1 MVISAFMQGTDML
14 LSDRSLR
21 NTYLKKRRGD
31 RTVMQRVTA
40 ENKDLLN
47 PSETIEYFKLSRRKF
62 YALIREKP
70 DNDFIILYGN
80 RRLII
85 RTAFEK
91 YILKHPELRRC
102 R

>member
-1 MVISAFMQGTDML
+1 MQ
-14 LSDRSLR
+14 
-21 NTYLKKRRGD
+21 K
-31 RTVMQRVTA
+31 VTA

-70 DNDFIILYGN
+70 DNDFIVLYGS

-91 YILKHPELRRC
+91 YLLKHPEFRRC

>member
-1 MVISAFMQGTDML
+1 M
-14 LSDRSLR
+14 
-21 NTYLKKRRGD
+21 KK
-31 RTVMQRVTA
+31 TA
-40 ENKDLLN
+40 LEEKGFLN
-47 PSETIEYFKLSRRKF
+47 PEEIIVYVKLSRRKF
-62 YALIREKP
+62 YALIKEKP
-70 DNDFIILYGN
+70 DNDFIVFYGS

>member
-1 MVISAFMQGTDML
+1 
-14 LSDRSLR
+14 
-21 NTYLKKRRGD
+21 
-31 RTVMQRVTA
+31 MQRVTA

-62 YALIREKP
+62 YALIKEKP
-70 DNDFIILYGN
+70 DNDFIVFYGS

-91 YILKHPELRRC
+91 YILKHPGLRRC

>member
-1 MVISAFMQGTDML
+1 
-14 LSDRSLR
+14 
-21 NTYLKKRRGD
+21 
-31 RTVMQRVTA
+31 MQRVRTNRMSKPILK
-40 ENKDLLN
+40 EKDILN
-47 PSETIEYFKLSRRKF
+47 PNEAIELFVLSRRKF
-62 YALIREKP
+62 YALIKEKP
-70 DNDFIILYGN
+70 DNDFIVFYGS

>member
-1 MVISAFMQGTDML
+1 
-14 LSDRSLR
+14 
-21 NTYLKKRRGD
+21 
-31 RTVMQRVTA
+31 MQRVAA
-40 ENKDLLN
+40 ENKDLIN

-91 YILKHPELRRC
+91 YILKHPELRR
-102 R
+102 RR

>member
-1 MVISAFMQGTDML
+1 
-14 LSDRSLR
+14 
-21 NTYLKKRRGD
+21 
-31 RTVMQRVTA
+31 MQRVAA

-62 YALIREKP
+62 HSLIREKTVH
-70 DNDFIILYGN
+70 DFIVFYGS

-85 RTAFEK
+85 RTAFER